1 MGSGK
6 HRWRLSFH
14 RSRSPSPS
22 PEPPPE
28 FLCPLSSTLM
38 ADPVIVPSGHTFE
51 RAVIQA
57 CNDLH
62 FVPPIISSQ
71 SSPLL
76 LIPNSA
82 LASAISRWCELS
94 GHPHPVPLPLDS
106 ALALVRRLMA
116 VDDGG
121 PKSCSTSSED
131 ATPTPTPTATASAFS
146 VSSSSSSEIVDE
158 TLDDPLE
165 IEILN
170 KIKDPRVSEQESGL
184 ISLRRATREG
194 QERRISLCTRRLLA
208 ALRPMLVSRYESIQG
223 NAVAA
228 LVNLSLEAK
237 NKVPVVRSGAVPAL
251 VDVLRCGHDEARDH
265 AAGAIFSLAMEDENK
280 AAIGVLGAVPPLIHL
295 LCRSVEKDLARR
307 DAGMA
312 IYHLCLASSN
322 RARVM
327 KTPGAVR
334 GLLGVAKEGG
344 EIGKVAM
351 RVIGVIAGA
360 GEGRTAMMD
369 AGAVSVMVEM
379 MKKGI
384 DEEGCVVAMYGMSRG
399 SGWRFRGL
407 AREVGAE
414 EVVERVVEKEGRTEM
429 VKEMGRRVVK
439 TMRGEMEMEMEMEM
453 GRSVRS
459 ENGEWL
465 GRKMMMGRRDL
476 GGGAGAGGELEAVNS
491 AEF

>member
-14 RSRSPSPS
+14 RSRSSSPSPS

-28 FLCPLSSTLM
+28 FLCPLSSALM
-38 ADPVIVPSGHTFE
+38 ADPVVVPSGHTFE

-82 LASAISRWCELS
+82 LASAISRWCDLS
-94 GHPHPVPLPLDS
+94 GHPHPAPLPLES
-106 ALALVRRLMA
+106 ALVLVRHLMA
-116 VDDGG
+116 ADGG

-131 ATPTPTPTATASAFS
+131 ATPTPTPTATASAYS
-146 VSSSSSSEIVDE
+146 MSSSSSEIMDE

-165 IEILN
+165 IEILS
-170 KIKDPRVSEQESGL
+170 KLKDPRVSEQESAL

-194 QERRISLCTRRLLA
+194 QDRRISLCTRRLLA
-208 ALRPMLVSRYESIQG
+208 TLRPMLVSQYESIQA

-251 VDVLRCGHDEARDH
+251 VAVLRCGHDEARDH

-295 LCRSVEKDLARR
+295 FCRSVEKDLARR

-322 RARVM
+322 RARVVR
-327 KTPGAVR
+327 TPGAVR
-334 GLLGVAKEGG
+334 GLLGVAKEGR

-351 RVIGVIAGA
+351 RVISVVAGA
-360 GEGRTAMMD
+360 GEGRAAMMD
-369 AGAVSVMVEM
+369 AGAVAVLVEM

-384 DEEGCVVAMYGMSRG
+384 DEEGCVAAMYAMSRG

-407 AREVGAE
+407 AREAGAE
-414 EVVERVVEKEGRTEM
+414 EAVERVVEREGAAESVR
-429 VKEMGRRVVK
+429 EMGRRAIRA
-439 TMRGEMEMEMEMEM
+439 MRGEMEMEMEM

-459 ENGEWL
+459 ENGLWL
-465 GRKMMMGRRDL
+465 GRRMMGRDL
-476 GGGAGAGGELEAVNS
+476 GGGGELEAVNS